1 MAMQKE
7 SDDRVDFWQNSC
19 EVLFQTVVE
28 SNDLLQQS
36 LYMRMSALE
45 EDYLKMKEEV
55 KSLSD
60 KCRVLDEKNDTLTLM
75 TGQLAVEIERK
86 IVDTVLLDLLT
97 SDQHMNTI
105 ADMETA
111 IRGNSDDDDD
121 VFETDDGRDTARSRW
136 LNLKSR
142 FSWKGK
148 HTRYIQELKRERNLI
163 ANPSVDRR
171 KIEEAL
177 KTGAIKVR
185 DEKLL
190 KEFLKIH
197 ENLDAA
203 LS

>member
-7 SDDRVDFWQNSC
+7 SDDRVDLWQNSC

-28 SNDLLQQS
+28 SNDLLQS

-177 KTGAIKVR
+177 KTGAMKVR
-185 DEKLL
+185 DEKLF

-203 LS
+203 SS

>member
-7 SDDRVDFWQNSC
+7 SDDRVDLWQNSC

-28 SNDLLQQS
+28 SNDLLQS
-36 LYMRMSALE
+36 LYMRMSDLE
-45 EDYLKMKEEV
+45 EDYLEMKEEV

>member
-7 SDDRVDFWQNSC
+7 SDDRVDLWQNSC

-28 SNDLLQQS
+28 SNDLLQS

-45 EDYLKMKEEV
+45 EDYLEMKEEV

-185 DEKLL
+185 DEKLF

-203 LS
+203 SS